1 MHAELLARQGADV
14 RRGSARLAEL
24 ASFTGDAQAFW
35 PAYLE
40 AVALAF
46 VARRVL
52 LLARDDER
60 GWQPQAQWP
69 QGAPDQTGDA
79 LRILRLADGAAD
91 ESPYLEP
98 GLGDAAI
105 APPSGAAAARPGG
118 NAPAISTRLAAD
130 TVQAGQTAVIVILP
144 QAPIAGAAASDAATL
159 IALADLAGSIPAQ
172 YARFRALVAQSA
184 PQQAA
189 QAGSPQAT
197 GAERL
202 YDVLQ
207 LSIRLGAETRFM
219 RAALTL
225 ANELAVRF
233 QCDRVS
239 LGWVRSRY
247 VRLTAVSHVEKF
259 DRRANASRELES
271 AMEEALDQNI
281 ELAWPIA
288 PDARIVGRAHETY
301 SRTQGSGHLLSV
313 PLRVDNVAVAVL
325 TLERRARAFEPGETW
340 ELRLIGES
348 SARQLVV
355 LHDTD
360 RWIGARAFARLVAWR
375 DLLLGPSYTAWKLVG
390 VGTAV
395 LITLLAVL
403 PWPYR
408 ISTPVALRSKD
419 ILFIPAPFDGYLRNA
434 YIEVGDAVRT
444 GALLV
449 ELDTR
454 ELILEEAMAAAD
466 AVRYAREAEKAQ
478 AARQLA
484 DMQIALAR
492 QQQAASKLELTR
504 HQLAHAQLRAP
515 FTGVV
520 VEGELKKNLGAP
532 VRKGDLLVKLAHT
545 GDTYV
550 ELEVDQADVHE
561 IAIGMRGQFSFVG
574 RPDLRY
580 PLVVERIDPA
590 STMREGRNVYLARA
604 RIEAEFQPWWRPGMG
619 GSARLEAGERS
630 IIWLLTYRT
639 IRYLRQV
646 FWI

>member
-1 MHAELLARQGADV
+1 MHAEQHARHSAEV

-24 ASFTGDAQAFW
+24 AAFAGDAQAFW

-46 VARRVL
+46 AARRVL
-52 LLARDDER
+52 LLARDAER
-60 GWQPQAQWP
+60 GWQPHAQWP
-69 QGAPDQTGDA
+69 QSAPDLPGDA
-79 LRILRLADGAAD
+79 LRILRLADGAVDETPWIEPPSTAASPSA
-91 ESPYLEP
+91 ESP
-98 GLGDAAI
+98 
-105 APPSGAAAARPGG
+105 APS
-118 NAPAISTRLAAD
+118 PAISARLAAD
-130 TVQAGQTAVIVILP
+130 SLPAGQSAVVVILP
-144 QAPIAGAAASDAATL
+144 RPPIPGAQSVDAVTL
-159 IALADLAGSIPAQ
+159 VALADLAVSIPAH
-172 YARFRALVAQSA
+172 YARMRALATQPDLQPGATDPAHDVAA
-184 PQQAA
+184 
-189 QAGSPQAT
+189 

-219 RAALTL
+219 RAALTF

-233 QCDRVS
+233 GCDRVA
-239 LGWVRSRY
+239 LGWVKTRY

-281 ELAWPIA
+281 ELAWPVEA
-288 PDARIVGRAHETY
+288 DSRTVARAHETY
-301 SRTQGSGHLLSV
+301 ARTQGSGHLLSI
-313 PLRVDNVAVAVL
+313 PLRVDQVAVAVL
-325 TLERRARAFEPGETW
+325 TLERRARAFDAREIW
-340 ELRLIGES
+340 ELRLIGEA
-348 SARQLVV
+348 SARQL
-355 LHDTD
+355 LHLHETD
-360 RWIGARAFARLVAWR
+360 RWLGARALARLVAWR
-375 DLLLGPSYTAWKLVG
+375 DLMLGPSYTAWKLTG
-390 VGTAV
+390 VGLAV
-395 LITLLAVL
+395 LIAMLAIL

-408 ISTPVALRSKD
+408 IDTPIALRSKD
-419 ILFIPAPFDGYLRNA
+419 ILFIPAPFDGYLRSA
-434 YIEVGDAVRT
+434 HIEVGDAVRT
-444 GALLV
+444 GALMV

-454 ELILEEAMAAAD
+454 ELVLEEAMAAAD

-478 AARQLA
+478 AARKLA

-492 QQQAASKLELTR
+492 QQQSASKLELIR

-515 FTGVV
+515 FAGVV

-561 IAIGMRGQFSFVG
+561 VSIGMRGQFAFVG
-574 RPDLRY
+574 RPDLKY

-604 RIEAEFQPWWRPGMG
+604 RIEADFQPWWRPGMG

-639 IRYLRQV
+639 VRYLRQV
-646 FWI
+646 FWL

>member
-1 MHAELLARQGADV
+1 MHAELLARHGAEV
-14 RRGSARLAEL
+14 RRGSSRLAEL
-24 ASFTGDAQAFW
+24 AAFTGDAQAFW
-35 PAYLE
+35 PVYLE

-46 VARRVL
+46 AARRVL
-52 LLARDDER
+52 LLARDAER

-69 QGAPDQTGDA
+69 QGAVDLPGDA
-79 LRILRLADGAAD
+79 LRILRLADGAAED
-91 ESPYLEP
+91 TPWIEQAPTGATPP
-98 GLGDAAI
+98 GTGAL
-105 APPSGAAAARPGG
+105 AP
-118 NAPAISTRLAAD
+118 APAISARLAAD
-130 TVQAGQTAVIVILP
+130 ALSAGQSAVVVILP
-144 QAPIAGAAASDAATL
+144 RPPTAGAPPVDPVTMM
-159 IALADLAGSIPAQ
+159 ALADLAVAVPTQ
-172 YARFRALVAQSA
+172 YARMRALAGQSGE
-184 PQQAA
+184 QAA
-189 QAGSPQAT
+189 GAPASDAAV

-233 QCDRVS
+233 GCDRVA
-239 LGWVRSRY
+239 LGWVKTRY

-281 ELAWPIA
+281 ELSWPTD
-288 PDARIVGRAHETY
+288 PDARIVARAHETY
-301 SRTQGSGHLLSV
+301 ARTQGSGNLLSV

-325 TLERRARAFEPGETW
+325 TLERRAQAFAPREAW

-348 SARQLVV
+348 SARQLVH

-360 RWIGARAFARLVAWR
+360 RWVGARSLARLVAWR
-375 DLLLGPSYTAWKLVG
+375 DVMLGPSYTAWKLAG
-390 VGTAV
+390 LGLAV
-395 LITLLAVL
+395 LISMLAIL

-408 ISTPVALRSKD
+408 IDTPIALRSKD
-419 ILFIPAPFDGYLRNA
+419 ILFIPAPFDGYLRSA
-434 YIEVGDAVRT
+434 HIEVGDAVRT
-444 GALLV
+444 GALMV

-454 ELILEEAMAAAD
+454 ELVLEEAMAAAD

-492 QQQAASKLELTR
+492 QQQSASKLELIR

-515 FTGVV
+515 FAGVV

-550 ELEVDQADVHE
+550 ELEVDQVDVHE
-561 IAIGMRGQFSFVG
+561 VSIGMRGQFAFVG
-574 RPDLRY
+574 RPDLKY

-639 IRYLRQV
+639 VRYLRQV

>member
-1 MHAELLARQGADV
+1 MHAELLARQGAQI

-24 ASFTGDAQAFW
+24 AVFDGDAQAFW
-35 PAYLE
+35 PEYLE
-40 AVALAF
+40 AVALALS
-46 VARRVL
+46 ARRVL

-69 QGAPDQTGDA
+69 QGAPDLPGDA
-79 LRILRLADGAAD
+79 LRILRLADGAID
-91 ESPYLEP
+91 ESPWVEP
-98 GLGDAAI
+98 TGSEQG
-105 APPSGAAAARPGG
+105 SPGS
-118 NAPAISTRLAAD
+118 AVAVASPAVSARLAAEALP
-130 TVQAGQTAVIVILP
+130 AGQSAVVVVLP
-144 QAPIAGAAASDAATL
+144 GPSVPGARPVDATTL
-159 IALADLAGSIPAQ
+159 IALADLAVSIPTQ
-172 YARFRALVAQSA
+172 YARLRALAAQSR
-184 PQQAA
+184 
-189 QAGSPQAT
+189 GSTDVVSGADPAE

-233 QCDRVS
+233 GCDRVA

-281 ELAWPIA
+281 ELAWPIE
-288 PDARIVGRAHETY
+288 PDARVVARAHEAY
-301 SRTQGSGHLLSV
+301 ARTQGSGHLLSV
-313 PLRVDNVAVAVL
+313 PLRVDHVAVAVL
-325 TLERRARAFEPGETW
+325 TFERRARAFEPRDIW
-340 ELRLIGES
+340 ELRLIGEA
-348 SARQLVV
+348 SARQLVH

-360 RWIGARAFARLVAWR
+360 RWIGARAAARLVAWR
-375 DLLLGPSYTAWKLVG
+375 DLMLGPSYTAWKLAG
-390 VGTAV
+390 VGLAV
-395 LITLLAVL
+395 LITLFAIL

-408 ISTPVALRSKD
+408 IHTPIALRSKD
-419 ILFIPAPFDGYLRNA
+419 ILFIPAPFDGYLRSA
-434 YIEVGDAVRT
+434 HIEVGDAVRT
-444 GALLV
+444 GSLMV

-454 ELILEEAMAAAD
+454 ELVLEEAMAAAD
-466 AVRYAREAEKAQ
+466 AIRYSREAEKAQ

-484 DMQIALAR
+484 DMQIAAAR
-492 QQQAASKLELTR
+492 QQQSNSKLELIR

-515 FTGVV
+515 FAGVV

-532 VRKGDLLVKLAHT
+532 VRKGDMLVKLAHT

-550 ELEVDQADVHE
+550 ELEIDQADVHE
-561 IAIGMRGQFSFVG
+561 VSIGMRGEFAFVG

-580 PLVVERIDPA
+580 PMVVERIDPA

-604 RIEAEFQPWWRPGMG
+604 RIEADFQPWWRPGMG

-639 IRYLRQV
+639 VRYLRQV

>member
-1 MHAELLARQGADV
+1 MHAEQHARHGAEV

-24 ASFTGDAQAFW
+24 AAFAGDAQAFW

-46 VARRVL
+46 AARRVL
-52 LLARDDER
+52 LLVRDAER
-60 GWQPQAQWP
+60 GWQPNAQWP
-69 QGAPDQTGDA
+69 QSAPDLPGDA
-79 LRILRLADGAAD
+79 LRILRLADGAVD
-91 ESPYLEP
+91 ETPWIESPS
-98 GLGDAAI
+98 I
-105 APPSGAAAARPGG
+105 GASASAE
-118 NAPAISTRLAAD
+118 APAPAPAVSARLAAD
-130 TVQAGQTAVIVILP
+130 TLPAGQDAVVVILP
-144 QAPIAGAAASDAATL
+144 RPPIPGAQVVDAVML
-159 IALADLAGSIPAQ
+159 VALADLAVSIPAQ
-172 YARFRALVAQSA
+172 YARMRALAIQP
-184 PQQAA
+184 PQQAVTDPA
-189 QAGSPQAT
+189 HDAAA

-219 RAALTL
+219 RAALTF

-233 QCDRVS
+233 GCDRVA
-239 LGWVRSRY
+239 LGWVNTRY

-271 AMEEALDQNI
+271 AMEEAFDQNI
-281 ELAWPIA
+281 ELAWPVEA
-288 PDARIVGRAHETY
+288 DSRMVVRAHETY
-301 SRTQGSGHLLSV
+301 ARTQGSGHLLSI
-313 PLRVDNVAVAVL
+313 PLKVDQVAVAVL
-325 TLERRARAFEPGETW
+325 TLERRARAFDAREIW
-340 ELRLIGES
+340 ELRLIGEA
-348 SARQLVV
+348 SARQLLH

-360 RWIGARAFARLVAWR
+360 RWLGARALARLVAWR
-375 DLLLGPSYTAWKLVG
+375 DLMLGPSYTAWKLAG
-390 VGTAV
+390 VGLAV
-395 LITLLAVL
+395 LIAMLAIL

-408 ISTPVALRSKD
+408 IDTPIALRSKD
-419 ILFIPAPFDGYLRNA
+419 ILFIPAPFDGYLRSA
-434 YIEVGDAVRT
+434 HIEVGDAVRT
-444 GALLV
+444 GTLMV

-454 ELILEEAMAAAD
+454 ELVLEEAMAAAD

-492 QQQAASKLELTR
+492 QQQSASKLELIR

-515 FTGVV
+515 FAGVV

-550 ELEVDQADVHE
+550 ELEIDQADVHE
-561 IAIGMRGQFSFVG
+561 VSIGMRGQFAFVG
-574 RPDLRY
+574 RPDLKY

-590 STMREGRNVYLARA
+590 SAMREGRNVYLARA
-604 RIEAEFQPWWRPGMG
+604 RIEADFQPWWRPGMG

-639 IRYLRQV
+639 VRYLRQV
-646 FWI
+646 FWV

>member
-1 MHAELLARQGADV
+1 MHAEVLARHGADV

-24 ASFTGDAQAFW
+24 AAFAGDAQAFW
-35 PAYLE
+35 PVYLE

-46 VARRVL
+46 AARRVL
-52 LLARDDER
+52 LLARDAER

-69 QGAPDQTGDA
+69 IGAPDLPGDA
-79 LRILRLADGAAD
+79 LRILRLAGGAAD
-91 ESPYLEP
+91 ETPWIEALPAAPVAGSAEP
-98 GLGDAAI
+98 VA
-105 APPSGAAAARPGG
+105 
-118 NAPAISTRLAAD
+118 APALSARLAAD
-130 TVQAGQTAVIVILP
+130 ALPAGQSAVVVILP
-144 QAPIAGAAASDAATL
+144 RPPVAGVQPADAVTL
-159 IALADLAGSIPAQ
+159 VALADLAVSIPTQ
-172 YARFRALVAQSA
+172 YARLRAHSGPSGESA
-184 PQQAA
+184 AVQPESA
-189 QAGSPQAT
+189 

-233 QCDRVS
+233 ACDRVA
-239 LGWVRSRY
+239 LGWVNTRY

-271 AMEEALDQNI
+271 AMEEALDQKL
-281 ELAWPIA
+281 ELAWPTD
-288 PDARIVGRAHETY
+288 PDARIVARAHETY
-301 SRTQGSGHLLSV
+301 ARTQGSGHLLSV

-325 TLERRARAFEPGETW
+325 TLERRAQAFAPREAW
-340 ELRLIGES
+340 ELRLIGEA
-348 SARQLVV
+348 SARQLVH

-360 RWIGARAFARLVAWR
+360 RWIGARALARLVAWR
-375 DLLLGPSYTAWKLVG
+375 DLMLGPSYTAWKLAG
-390 VGTAV
+390 LGLAV
-395 LITLLAVL
+395 LITMLAIL

-408 ISTPVALRSKD
+408 INTPIALRSKD
-419 ILFIPAPFDGYLRNA
+419 ILFIPAPFDGFLRSA
-434 YIEVGDAVRT
+434 HIEVGDVVRT
-444 GALLV
+444 GALMV

-454 ELILEEAMAAAD
+454 ELVLEESMAAAD

-492 QQQAASKLELTR
+492 QQQSSSKLELIR

-515 FTGVV
+515 FAGVV

-550 ELEVDQADVHE
+550 ELEIDQVDVHE
-561 IAIGMRGQFSFVG
+561 VSIGMRGQFAFVG
-574 RPDLRY
+574 RPDLKY
-580 PLVVERIDPA
+580 PWWWSVSILRPPCARAATSTSRAPA
-590 STMREGRNVYLARA
+590 SRPIFSRGGDRA
-604 RIEAEFQPWWRPGMG
+604 WVAVPGSRRANAASSGCSRIAPC
-619 GSARLEAGERS
+619 A
-630 IIWLLTYRT
+630 I
-639 IRYLRQV
+639 
-646 FWI
+646 

>member
-1 MHAELLARQGADV
+1 MHAELIARQSADV

-24 ASFTGDAQAFW
+24 AAFSGEVSAFW

-40 AVALAF
+40 AVGLVF

-52 LLARDDER
+52 LLSRDDKR

-69 QGAPDQTGDA
+69 QGASDQTGDA
-79 LRILRLADGAAD
+79 MRILRLADGAAE
-91 ESPYLEP
+91 ESPCLEAATDEHSP
-98 GLGDAAI
+98 NSSGEDAALR
-105 APPSGAAAARPGG
+105 SGRRP
-118 NAPAISTRLAAD
+118 ALSARLAAD
-130 TVQAGQTAVIVILP
+130 AVPAGQTAVIVILP
-144 QAPIAGAAASDAATL
+144 QTSMAGAAPADAATL
-159 IALADLAGSIPAQ
+159 IALADLAVSIPAQ
-172 YARFRALVAQSA
+172 YARSRALVAH
-184 PQQAA
+184 AA
-189 QAGSPQAT
+189 SQTLSPTGSSQAT

-207 LSIRLGAETRFM
+207 SSIRLGAETRFM
-219 RAALTL
+219 RAALTF

-233 QCDRVS
+233 NCDRVS
-239 LGWVRSRY
+239 LGWVLSRY

-281 ELAWPIA
+281 ELVWPSPPEA
-288 PDARIVGRAHETY
+288 TVVGRAHEIY
-301 SRTQGSGHLLSV
+301 ARTQGSGYLLSV
-313 PLRVDNVAVAVL
+313 PLRVDQVVVAVL
-325 TLERRARAFEPGETW
+325 TLERRARAFEPDETW
-340 ELRLIGES
+340 ELRLIGEA
-348 SARQLVV
+348 SARQLMV
-355 LHDTD
+355 LHDRD
-360 RWIGARAFARLVAWR
+360 RWIGARALARMLAWR

-390 VGTAV
+390 VGTAL
-395 LITLLAVL
+395 LITLLAML

-419 ILFIPAPFDGYLRNA
+419 ILFIPAPFDGYLRHA
-434 YIEVGDAVRT
+434 HIEVGDAVRT
-444 GALLV
+444 GTLLV

-454 ELILEEAMAAAD
+454 ALILEEAMAAAD
-466 AVRYAREAEKAQ
+466 AVRYGREAEKAQ

-492 QQQAASKLELTR
+492 QQQAVSKLELTR
-504 HQLAHAQLRAP
+504 HQLANAQLRAP
-515 FTGVV
+515 FSGVV

-545 GDTYV
+545 GETYV
-550 ELEVDQADVHE
+550 ELEVGQADVHE
-561 IAIGMRGQFSFVG
+561 IAPGMRGEFSFVG
-574 RPDLRY
+574 RPELRY
-580 PLVVERIDPA
+580 PLIVERVDPA
-590 STMREGRNVYLARA
+590 ATTREGRNVYLARA

-630 IIWLLTYRT
+630 VIWLLTYRT

>member
-1 MHAELLARQGADV
+1 MHAELLARHGAEV
-14 RRGSARLAEL
+14 RRGSSRLAEL
-24 ASFTGDAQAFW
+24 AAFAGDAQAFW
-35 PAYLE
+35 PVYLE

-46 VARRVL
+46 AARRVL
-52 LLARDDER
+52 LLARDAER

-69 QGAPDQTGDA
+69 QGAADLPGDA
-79 LRILRLADGAAD
+79 LRILRLADGAA
-91 ESPYLEP
+91 EETPWIEQ
-98 GLGDAAI
+98 AA
-105 APPSGAAAARPGG
+105 AGVSPSGDGAP
-118 NAPAISTRLAAD
+118 APAISARLAAD
-130 TVQAGQTAVIVILP
+130 ALSAGQSAVVVILP
-144 QAPIAGAAASDAATL
+144 RPPVTGAPPADPVTL
-159 IALADLAGSIPAQ
+159 MALADLAVAVPTQ
-172 YARFRALVAQSA
+172 YARMRALAGQSG
-184 PQQAA
+184 QQAA
-189 QAGSPQAT
+189 GSPESDAAV

-219 RAALTL
+219 RAVLTL

-233 QCDRVS
+233 GCDRVA
-239 LGWVRSRY
+239 LGWVKTRY

-281 ELAWPIA
+281 ELSWPTD
-288 PDARIVGRAHETY
+288 PDARIVARAHETY
-301 SRTQGSGHLLSV
+301 ARTQGSGHLLSV

-325 TLERRARAFEPGETW
+325 TLERRAQPFAPREAW
-340 ELRLIGES
+340 ELRLIGEA
-348 SARQLVV
+348 SARQLIH

-360 RWIGARAFARLVAWR
+360 RWVGARALARLVAWR
-375 DLLLGPSYTAWKLVG
+375 DVMLGPSYTAWKLAG
-390 VGTAV
+390 LGLAV
-395 LITLLAVL
+395 LISMLAIL

-408 ISTPVALRSKD
+408 IDTPIALRSKD
-419 ILFIPAPFDGYLRNA
+419 ILFIPAPFDGYLRSA
-434 YIEVGDAVRT
+434 HIEVGDAVRT
-444 GALLV
+444 GALMV

-454 ELILEEAMAAAD
+454 ELVLEEAMAAAD

-492 QQQAASKLELTR
+492 QQQSASKLELIR

-515 FTGVV
+515 FAGVV

-561 IAIGMRGQFSFVG
+561 VSIGMRGQFAFVG
-574 RPDLRY
+574 RPDLKY

-639 IRYLRQV
+639 VRYLRQV

>member
-1 MHAELLARQGADV
+1 MHAEQHARHGAEV

-24 ASFTGDAQAFW
+24 AAFAGDAQAFW

-46 VARRVL
+46 AARRVL
-52 LLARDDER
+52 LLARDAER
-60 GWQPQAQWP
+60 GWQPNAQWP
-69 QGAPDQTGDA
+69 QGAPDQPGDA
-79 LRILRLADGAAD
+79 LRILRLADGAVD
-91 ESPYLEP
+91 ETPWIESPSTGASASAEVP
-98 GLGDAAI
+98 
-105 APPSGAAAARPGG
+105 APAPAVAAR
-118 NAPAISTRLAAD
+118 LASD
-130 TVQAGQTAVIVILP
+130 TLPAGQDAVVVILP
-144 QAPIAGAAASDAATL
+144 RPPIPGAQAVDAVML
-159 IALADLAGSIPAQ
+159 VALADLAVSIPAQ
-172 YARFRALVAQSA
+172 YARMRALAIQP

-189 QAGSPQAT
+189 TDPAHDAAA

-219 RAALTL
+219 RAALTF

-233 QCDRVS
+233 GCDRVA
-239 LGWVRSRY
+239 LGWVKTRY

-281 ELAWPIA
+281 ELAWPVEA
-288 PDARIVGRAHETY
+288 DSRTVVRAHETY
-301 SRTQGSGHLLSV
+301 ARTQGSGHLVSI
-313 PLRVDNVAVAVL
+313 PLKVDQVAVAVL
-325 TLERRARAFEPGETW
+325 TLERRARAFDAREIW
-340 ELRLIGES
+340 ELRLIGEA
-348 SARQLVV
+348 SARQLLH

-360 RWIGARAFARLVAWR
+360 RWLGARALARLVAWR
-375 DLLLGPSYTAWKLVG
+375 DLMLGPSYTAWKLAG
-390 VGTAV
+390 VGLAV
-395 LITLLAVL
+395 LIAMLAIL

-408 ISTPVALRSKD
+408 IDTPIALRSKD
-419 ILFIPAPFDGYLRNA
+419 ILFIPAPFDGYLRSA
-434 YIEVGDAVRT
+434 HIEVGDAVRT
-444 GALLV
+444 GTLMV

-454 ELILEEAMAAAD
+454 ELVLEEAMAAAD

-492 QQQAASKLELTR
+492 QQQSASKLELIR

-515 FTGVV
+515 FAGVV

-550 ELEVDQADVHE
+550 ELEIDQADVHE
-561 IAIGMRGQFSFVG
+561 VSIGMRGQFAFVG
-574 RPDLRY
+574 RPDLKY

-590 STMREGRNVYLARA
+590 SAMREGRNVYLARA
-604 RIEAEFQPWWRPGMG
+604 RIEADFQPWWRPGMG

-639 IRYLRQV
+639 VRYLRQV
-646 FWI
+646 FWV